1 MLSKISML
9 LLIIS
14 ALISCS
20 SNDDVVITEL
30 GKNRQLWI
38 SSQIENYSMNE
49 RISCFCAGLLEWDVF
64 VENGEKVS
72 VEFDET
78 NLPPD
83 QTSQDVLDNARTI
96 EDAFALIEGLTT
108 QNVASLVVEY
118 NETYG
123 FPTLIS
129 VDFDLNIAD
138 DEIAYIYSNFIIT
151 N

>member
-1 MLSKISML
+1 
-9 LLIIS
+9 
-14 ALISCS
+14 
-20 SNDDVVITEL
+20 
-30 GKNRQLWI
+30 
-38 SSQIENYSMNE
+38 MNE

-138 DEIAYIYSNFIIT
+138 DEIVYIYSNFIIT